1 MIFIQNLRLLK
12 KEKIQIVL
20 GRKKNILRMCS
31 EGQNKKNKPIC

>member
-20 GRKKNILRMCS
+20 GRKKNILRICS
-31 EGQNKKNKPIC
+31 EGSKQEK